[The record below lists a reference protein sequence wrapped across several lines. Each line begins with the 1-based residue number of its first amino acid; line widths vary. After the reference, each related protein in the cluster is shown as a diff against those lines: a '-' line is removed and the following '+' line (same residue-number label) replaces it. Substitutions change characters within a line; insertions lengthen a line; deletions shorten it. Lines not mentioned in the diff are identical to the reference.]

1 MASKP
6 RRSYAQITKADL
18 RKLAEIARA
27 DNADF
32 FARNE
37 LAHRYYRKRLLCIA
51 LCQGAALHY
60 LDGRNGVND
69 FDVWTFYA
77 EHPAMRF
84 PPRRHATAD
93 FGKSKFGRPR
103 AGFEY
108 EGRRVDLLGRSLR
121 VRPSADPIEAL
132 LLYLLTSET
141 KSAKA
146 LKQKAVVLLD
156 PPELLG
162 AVIWPVPKPRP

>member
-1 MASKP
+1 MPSKP
-6 RRSYAQITKADL
+6 RRSYARITKADL
-18 RKLAEIARA
+18 RKLADIART

-37 LAHRYYRKRLLCIA
+37 KARRHYRNRLLCIA

-60 LDGRNGVND
+60 VDGRNGVKD
-69 FDVWTFYA
+69 FDVWSFYS

-84 PPRRHATAD
+84 PPRRHATAN
-93 FGKSKFGRPR
+93 FGHSKFGRPR
-103 AGFEY
+103 ADSEL
-108 EGRRVDLLGRSLR
+108 EGRRVDLLGRSLA
-121 VRPSADPIEAL
+121 VGPSADPVEAL
-132 LLYLLTSET
+132 LLYLLTSKT
-141 KSAKA
+141 KSAKL

-162 AVIWPVPKPRP
+162 AIVWPPALAR